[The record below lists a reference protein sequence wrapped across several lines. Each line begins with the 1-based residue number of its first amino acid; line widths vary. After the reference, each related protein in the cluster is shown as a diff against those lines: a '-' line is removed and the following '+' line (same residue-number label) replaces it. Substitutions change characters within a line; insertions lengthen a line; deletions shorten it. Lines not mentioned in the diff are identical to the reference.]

1 MALKKEERELI
12 IKDICSRLAFGNV
25 KVRCRGY
32 IEYVVAVTPDGEFRL
47 QGWDEWYNIKE
58 ITAKPFLRPLSD
70 MTAEELNE
78 YGEIVMKSQDCS
90 FENNESATTMV
101 NDWYLSKNF
110 DTRGLI
116 KKGLAIEDKK

>member
-1 MALKKEERELI
+1 
-12 IKDICSRLAFGNV
+12 
-25 KVRCRGY
+25 
-32 IEYVVAVTPDGEFRL
+32 
-47 QGWDEWYNIKE
+47 
-58 ITAKPFLRPLSD
+58 